1 MFYCAFHPET
11 RLIGLYVY
19 QLTLGDRS
27 LLVCK
32 VCAKNFRE
40 DGIKLSGL

>member
-11 RLIGLYVY
+11 QLIGLHVY

-27 LLVCK
+27 ILVCN
-32 VCAKNFRE
+32 VCAQNLME
-40 DGIKLSGL
+40 QGLTLSGL